1 MKIGVLSDIHGNHI
15 ALKEVLEEA
24 EKQNV
29 SKLCILGDIVGYYYN
44 PSKVLEMLSDWDFE
58 MILGNHESLLMK
70 MKESSNICFQV
81 TNKYGNGH
89 QLALNTLSDIQLD
102 FLNSLKEQLSIN
114 VDNTK
119 FLLSHGSPW
128 NNDQYIYPNTDVNYL
143 KKFDEYEYDF
153 ILFGHSHY
161 SFFFRTKH
169 GIALNPGSVGQS
181 REKGGKAYWS
191 IINTSNRTF
200 KQIITDY
207 DTSSLEKEILFYDPN
222 IKYNLEILKRN

>member
-1 MKIGVLSDIHGNHI
+1 MKIGVLSDIHGNHV
-15 ALKEVLEEA
+15 ALEEVLKEA
-24 EKQNV
+24 QKQNV
-29 SKLCILGDIVGYYYN
+29 EKLYILGDIVGYYYN
-44 PSKVLEMLSDWDFE
+44 PGKVLEILSEWDYE
-58 MILGNHESLLMK
+58 MIKGNHESLLMK
-70 MKESSNICFQV
+70 MKTDSNIYSQV

-89 QLALNTLSDIQLD
+89 QIALNTLSNIQLE
-102 FLNSLKEQLSIN
+102 FINSLKDQLSIN

-128 NNDQYIYPNTDVNYL
+128 NSDEYIYPNTDVTIL

-161 SFFFRTKH
+161 SFSFRTKH

-181 REKGGKAYWS
+181 REKGGKAFWS

-207 DTSSLEKEILFYDPN
+207 DTTSIKKEIVLYDSN
-222 IKYNLEILKRN
+222 IKYNLEILERN

>member
-15 ALKEVLEEA
+15 ALEEVLFEA
-24 EKQNV
+24 QRQNV
-29 SKLCILGDIVGYYYN
+29 LKLYILGDIVGYYYN
-44 PSKVLEMLSDWDFE
+44 PGKVLEMLSNWDFE
-58 MILGNHESLLMK
+58 MIMGNHEALMLK
-70 MKESSNICFQV
+70 MKTDSNIYSEV

-89 QLALNTLSDIQLD
+89 RIAINTLSSNQLE
-102 FLNSLKEQLSIN
+102 FINNLKDRLSIN
-114 VDNTK
+114 TDNTK
-119 FLLSHGSPW
+119 FLLSHGCPW
-128 NNDQYIYPNTDVNYL
+128 DNSEYIYPNTDESIL

-161 SFFFRTKH
+161 SFSFRTKH

-200 KQIITDY
+200 KQIITHY
-207 DTSSLEKEILFYDPN
+207 DTTSIKKEVMLYDPN
-222 IKYNLEILKRN
+222 FKYNLEILERN